1 MRGARCVASGLEP
14 PRDGPGAT
22 QTAHAGAHRGS
33 RQPHEASRGAQ
44 RHPDAPGSDF
54 EAILGRFWGPQD
66 LEKPQKVLYCQRISW
81 FSRFR
86 KGAFNRGP
94 KSSKRS
100 SPGGP
105 NEPQAR
111 PGRPQERPKSPQDG
125 SKSRP
130 ERAKRRPRPPRTA
143 PGEHPRGPSRPD
155 ASREPF
161 GSPFW
166 PHLGAPGASF
176 SSFLGVLFEPR
187 ARSARQ
193 TKALVEITGQKVFRD
208 RCGPDVQRPLSTKLL
223 N

>member
-1 MRGARCVASGLEP
+1 MRCIATGLEP

-22 QTAHAGAHRGS
+22 QTAPRQAQRGS
-33 RQPHEASRGAQ
+33 RQPHEAPRSLQ
-44 RHPDAPGSDF
+44 RRPDTPGSDF
-54 EAILGRFWGPQD
+54 EANLERSWGLRN
-66 LEKPQKVLYCQRISW
+66 LEKPQKVLNCQRISW

-100 SPGGP
+100 PPGGP

-208 RCGPDVQRPLSTKLL
+208 RCGPDVQRPLSTQLL

>member
-1 MRGARCVASGLEP
+1 MRCAPTGLEP

-22 QTAHAGAHRGS
+22 QTAHGGAQRGS
-33 RQPHEASRGAQ
+33 RQPHEAPRSLQ
-44 RHPDAPGSDF
+44 RRPDAPGSDF
-54 EAILGRFWGPQD
+54 EAILERFWSPRD
-66 LEKPQKVLYCQRISW
+66 LEKHQKVLYCRRISR

-94 KSSKRS
+94 RSSKRS
-100 SPGGP
+100 PPGGP

-130 ERAKRRPRPPRTA
+130 ERAKRRPRPPRSA

-176 SSFLGVLFEPR
+176 SSLLGVLFEPR